1 MPRLTSHLALSR
13 GRVMV
18 LLVTF
23 VCSLSAV
30 RAQTPPDEVFAPIPE
45 GERARLVQRLNLLVE
60 YQRTQQWARQY
71 DLLASLLTRAE
82 SKRDFVSRTRQA
94 YTRWGRAPLL
104 GFTPYKVAL
113 VQVDPRRKVW
123 FIYGCSQVLEKGQKV
138 SQLAFVEAYKERN
151 DWYFSELQGVGA
163 SKDSDPCALAPATKS
178 F

>member
-1 MPRLTSHLALSR
+1 VTAF
-13 GRVMV
+13 
-18 LLVTF
+18 LVIL
-23 VCSLSAV
+23 VCSLSAA
-30 RAQTPPDEVFAPIPE
+30 RAQTPSYEVFAPIPE

-60 YQRTQQWARQY
+60 YQRTKQWAKQY

-94 YTRWGRAPLL
+94 YTRWGRTPLL
-104 GFTPYKVAL
+104 AFTPYKVAS
-113 VQVDPRRKVW
+113 VQVDAGRKAW

-138 SQLAFVEAYKERN
+138 SQFAFVEAYKERN
-151 DWYFSELQGVGA
+151 DWFFSELQGVGA